1 VIVHGTHIACI
12 GANRPYLYHLDRN
25 HSLMI
30 RSCCIAVITMLCIAL
45 WLVLLEVTNFS
56 ALSVSAGL
64 LGGLFVTGTTR

>member
-1 VIVHGTHIACI
+1 
-12 GANRPYLYHLDRN
+12 
-25 HSLMI
+25 MI